1 MCDGTGAELAV
12 PHRPACVDHPVCA
25 HVPWSAGSL
34 CFENGVD
41 IVFGV
46 FAIFGVLALILN
58 AIMSSVSH
66 AADIKSSSALSRP
79 HAYLEILN
87 ALNVLLLVV
96 PSPPPALVDCT
107 RQHSTALPVAPAVAE
122 ARRSSIQDDC
132 AAPGSA

>member
-1 MCDGTGAELAV
+1 MPAHTHTWGDGTRAELAV
-12 PHRPACVDHPVCA
+12 RPQPACVDHPVCA
-25 HVPWSAGSL
+25 RVPWSAGSL

-46 FAIFGVLALILN
+46 FAIFGVLALVLN

-96 PSPPPALVDCT
+96 PPHAPADCT
-107 RQHSTALPVAPAVAE
+107 CGQHNTV
-122 ARRSSIQDDC
+122 
-132 AAPGSA
+132 

>member
-1 MCDGTGAELAV
+1 
-12 PHRPACVDHPVCA
+12 
-25 HVPWSAGSL
+25 VPWSAGSL

-96 PSPPPALVDCT
+96 PPVRTLSETAPG
-107 RQHSTALPVAPAVAE
+107 STAQHCLSHLPSQRPVAP
-122 ARRSSIQDDC
+122 RSKTIAPPL
-132 AAPGSA
+132 AA